1 MPAVK
6 KKMCQQEVEMG
17 ESQSEASLGRVKVR
31 LCLKNKLKAKET
43 GDVALVVEGLSRR
56 P

>member
-1 MPAVK
+1 M
-6 KKMCQQEVEMG
+6 ELG
-17 ESQSEASLGRVKVR
+17 ELRFEACCLDKSER